1 MVRTRSPARH
11 VARFASIA
19 IVAACALAGAGEG
32 TAATA
37 PPAAFVRVDQ
47 AGYPAAAAKRAY
59 LLAGGAEAGAA
70 FTVTGAGGRTV
81 LTGRVGPDL
90 GRWSARFAH
99 VYAIDFS
106 RLRAAGTYT
115 IAVAGAAASPPFR
128 IATGAALSARP
139 IRNAL
144 AFYQDERDGPDFIP
158 SPLRT
163 APGHLNDAHA
173 MTYVTPKV
181 DGDGNFAGSLKP
193 LGVRIDA
200 AGGWW
205 DAGDYLKLVE
215 TTSYTDTVL
224 LAAVRDFPRPM
235 HVRVHG
241 HTFAAEAAFGVRW
254 LLRMWDDRTRTLYYQ
269 VGIGEGNDRTL
280 GDHDIWRLPQADDRY
295 GGTSRAARYIRH
307 RPVFRA
313 GPPGSPVSPNLAGR
327 DAAAFG
333 LCFQV
338 YRRTHPAL
346 AARCLRAGEHIFA
359 LADTAPGRLLTVIPF
374 DFYPETE
381 WRDDLELGATELAL
395 ATAHGHLPAGLP
407 HRRSRYYLRLAAH
420 WAHAYITGPN
430 DAADTLNLYDT
441 SGLAHYDLVRA
452 IRAAHDPRRL
462 QVTPAGL
469 LRDLRRQLGRAQA
482 QGRTDPFGF
491 GFPWAAYDTTSH
503 GFGLAVM
510 AGEYDQLTH
519 GRRYAVAGAR
529 WLGNV
534 LGANAW
540 GVALA
545 VGDGTTFPHC
555 MQHQV
560 ANLAGSLDGAAPI
573 LAGAVVEGPNSAATT
588 GVVPPMRL
596 CPGTGTDR
604 FARFNSAAVF
614 RDNVQ
619 SYSTVEPA
627 IDLTA
632 TSPLAFARQA
642 AARADARP

>member
-1 MVRTRSPARH
+1 
-11 VARFASIA
+11 VALLAAIA
-19 IVAACALAGAGEG
+19 IAAGCTLGASG
-32 TAATA
+32 TGVAATA
-37 PPAAFVRVDQ
+37 LGSAFVRVDQ
-47 AGYPAAAAKRAY
+47 AGYPLSSPKRAY
-59 LLAGGAEAGAA
+59 LLASVAEPAA
-70 FTVTGAGGRTV
+70 SFHVTRADGRV
-81 LTGRVGPDL
+81 VRSGRVGAAL
-90 GRWSARFAH
+90 GTWSARYPH

-106 RLRAAGTYT
+106 RLRRPGTYT
-115 IAVAGAAASPPFR
+115 ITVAGPAAAASPPFR
-128 IATGAALSARP
+128 VAAGGVLSAGP
-139 IRNAL
+139 IRNSL

-173 MTYVTPKV
+173 MTYLTPKV
-181 DGDGNFAGSLKP
+181 DGDGIFAGDLAP

-205 DAGDYLKLVE
+205 DAGDYLKFVE
-215 TTSYTDTVL
+215 TTGYTDTVL
-224 LAAVRDFPRPM
+224 LAAVRDFPRQV

-241 HTFAAEAAFGVRW
+241 HTFAAEAAFGARW

-269 VGIGEGNDRTL
+269 VGIGEGNDQTL
-280 GDHDIWRLPQADDRY
+280 GDHDIWRLPQADDGY
-295 GGTSRAARYIRH
+295 GGTGRAARYVRH

-313 GPPGSPVSPNLAGR
+313 GPPGARVSPNLAGR

-338 YRRTHPAL
+338 YRHTHPAL
-346 AARCLRAGEHIFA
+346 AARCLRSGEHIFA

-381 WRDDLELGATELAL
+381 WRDDLELGATELAI
-395 ATAHGHLPAGLP
+395 ATAHGHLPAGLA
-407 HRRSRYYLRLAAH
+407 HRRSRYYLRVAAH

-441 SGLAHYDLVRA
+441 SGLAHYDLYRA
-452 IRAAHDPRRL
+452 IRAAHDPAGL
-462 QVTPAGL
+462 QVTPAAL
-469 LRDLRRQLGRAQA
+469 IADLRRQLDRAKA
-482 QGRTDPFGF
+482 QGGRDPFGF
-491 GFPWAAYDTTSH
+491 GFPWAAYDTASH
-503 GFGLAVM
+503 GFGLAVE

-519 GRRYAVAGAR
+519 TRRYAAEAAR

-540 GVALA
+540 GVSLA
-545 VGDGTTFPHC
+545 VGDGTTYPHC

-560 ANLAGSLDGAAPI
+560 ANLAGSLDGSAPI
-573 LAGAVVEGPNSAATT
+573 LAGAVVEGPNQSATT

-596 CPGTGTDR
+596 CPGNGTDR

-642 AARADARP
+642 AGNRARGLGAG